1 MNLERPLPELSG
13 VGAPFWQAARQH
25 RLVAP
30 KCKQCGKVL
39 FYPRAI
45 CPFDWSSAL
54 EWVELSGHGLIYT
67 YTVVRQ
73 PAHPAFAER
82 VPYVLALIELAEGI
96 RIMSN
101 VVAPLEAI
109 QIGMPV
115 AVRFEDVDEE
125 VSLPFFV
132 PE

>member
-1 MNLERPLPELSG
+1 M
-13 VGAPFWQAARQH
+13 
-25 RLVAP
+25 
-30 KCKQCGKVL
+30 L

-45 CPFDWSSAL
+45 CPFDWNSDL
-54 EWVELSGHGLIYT
+54 EWVELSGQGLIYT

>member
-1 MNLERPLPELSG
+1 MNLERPLPELDG
-13 VGAPFWQAARQH
+13 VSAPFWQAARQH

-30 KCKQCGKVL
+30 KCKQCGKVF
-39 FYPRAI
+39 FYPRAV
-45 CPFDWSSAL
+45 CPFDWNSDL
-54 EWVELSGHGLIYT
+54 EWVELSGQGVIYT

-73 PAHPAFAER
+73 AAHPAFAER
-82 VPYVLALIELAEGI
+82 VPYVLALVDLAEGI

-101 VVAPLEAI
+101 VVARPEAV

-115 AVRFEDVDEE
+115 AVRFEDIDQE

-132 PE
+132 PK